1 MSLGIA
7 DSQSNFFDDMAQ
19 FCEKTLPKDSIYA
32 FLHDE
37 RNRLGCNAYLTP
49 AFRAREATVSLACSN
64 LVVRDGGAAKSVMQ
78 WWGDVFG
85 LGGRTAL
92 LRHYGR

>member
-1 MSLGIA
+1 
-7 DSQSNFFDDMAQ
+7 MAAG
-19 FCEKTLPKDSIYA
+19 LALAPKE
-32 FLHDE
+32 FW
-37 RNRLGCNAYLTP
+37 LGCNAYLTL
-49 AFRAREATVSLACSN
+49 AFRAREAGMSLACSN

-92 LRHYGR
+92 LRHYDVKHHERP